1 MSPTESGVFNAIGPT
16 SSPAQDM
23 VQCEREAARLT
34 AEYGRIPD
42 EKERSKVKESLA
54 KVLEKEFD
62 LHQKARSQEIEQI
75 EARVKRL
82 RNLMDKRNQAR
93 KTIVNARLDQLIR
106 DSEGLGWT
114 PNSTPTVIET
124 QTQGVRGIRQTN
136 AYGVANPSG
145 GGSGGGAAYTVTVPA
160 PGATG
165 GIRSRPVD
173 PNASAIELAPGS
185 SPSPGPAIKRP

>member
-1 MSPTESGVFNAIGPT
+1 MRPLTNRSVGAYLFLATAWWGLASAATAFGQGARLNAPPPAEYAISAATPSPAAAEVDVSPQPGGAQSVPALPRFEPTPVGPAMASGSGYGMSPTESGVFNAIGPT

-42 EKERSKVKESLA
+42 EKERSKVRESLA

-82 RNLMDKRNQAR
+82 RQPYGQA
-93 KTIVNARLDQLIR
+93 
-106 DSEGLGWT
+106 E
-114 PNSTPTVIET
+114 
-124 QTQGVRGIRQTN
+124 
-136 AYGVANPSG
+136 
-145 GGSGGGAAYTVTVPA
+145 
-160 PGATG
+160 
-165 GIRSRPVD
+165 
-173 PNASAIELAPGS
+173 
-185 SPSPGPAIKRP
+185 PGPQDNRERAP